1 MLLVGIIVNGV
12 VFVIIFWIR
21 CLYKFVFMGFVVFVL
36 VDFFYLIFNI
46 FFVYLYWFFLDNK
59 GSEIV
64 VNVLSVIV
72 VISVFFL
79 VFYVIFLLV

>member
-1 MLLVGIIVNGV
+1 
-12 VFVIIFWIR
+12 
-21 CLYKFVFMGFVVFVL
+21 MGFVVFVL